1 MATNQAQTFG
11 ALLKRHRLASGLT
24 QSELAEK
31 AGLSPE
37 AVSALE
43 RGVNRAPR
51 KDTVALLADAL
62 ALDEPD
68 RALLA
73 QTARRHRA
81 AAVTA
86 GTGPIATAGSGP
98 AMGPGTL
105 PPLIGREALV
115 AEIGQWLDGSG
126 PPALFLSGE
135 PGVGKTRLLYEASLQ
150 AAARGWA
157 VLSGECRRQGGQVPF
172 APLLSTVERYIL
184 KQAPRQQQTDVR
196 GCAWLVR
203 LLPELP
209 EMGVIEA
216 PVWTLPPE
224 QERRLMFAA
233 VGRFLVNISGPT
245 GTLLILDDL
254 QWTDSDGCDLMATL
268 MHSAGQTA
276 SPLRVLGAYR
286 DTEAHA
292 ASSPLATLLA
302 DLARAGLARVRA
314 VAPLGEAASR
324 ELLACLLKGVEN
336 PVSGEGEGMTPVGV
350 GRMSTPEV
358 ARQAG
363 GVPFYL
369 VSWAQALRAG
379 ALEPAHA
386 SSHPL
391 PWDIVQSV
399 RQRVLALPDIALE
412 VLRVAA
418 VSGSVTPRWVIVT
431 ILERA
436 ERREDDIIGGLENAC
451 QARLLQEV
459 GDDTYQ
465 FAHELIREVVLR
477 DLSLA
482 RRAALHRR
490 LAEALEREK
499 GETAAEALAFH
510 FLRGGDS
517 ARAAPYL
524 ELAAGRA
531 SAMRAYAAAESQY
544 REVIGLL
551 DSLGRALDAARAR
564 EKLGGV
570 LAAVVRYQ
578 EALDTFAL
586 AAETYRVAGDYA
598 GWGRVEASL
607 AQTYADQ
614 GTAREGLARLQPL
627 LATTGTSPMLPPQT
641 AAALYDMQAQLLHV
655 AGEYSQQLEAADRA
669 AALARDADDQPLL
682 CQIQMRRG
690 NALRMLG
697 RLDEAAGVLEDVIR
711 MAETAHDER
720 TLAYALDNASGVY
733 LLRGEL
739 DRTASYVERAYDLM
753 ERLGDPLMIALLAL
767 RRGMS
772 QYGLGEWQTA
782 FAEFLRAHA
791 LTGELGVSWVSAYTS
806 LGLGQI
812 YLARGEKERG
822 ADLLE
827 QSVAL
832 AERSGD
838 LQALRWAETALAE
851 HDILEGR
858 PESARARLEPLLDR
872 PGLQEGLVTYL
883 LPYLAWACLDSGDLQ
898 QAERYVSQSLERA
911 AGERIRLA
919 WVDALRVQ
927 ALLRAHRGGGSA
939 APPAPHAAR
948 AVTAALREAAELCR
962 EMRFP
967 YGEAKVAYT
976 RGMLA
981 WQEGRTQ
988 VARQALEEALGIL
1001 NGLGERQYGER
1012 VERLLSELG

>member
-1 MATNQAQTFG
+1 MATNQVQTFG

-73 QTARRHRA
+73 DASRRHRA
-81 AAVTA
+81 ATVAA
-86 GTGPIATAGSGP
+86 GTGPIAAASSGWSK
-98 AMGPGTL
+98 AIGTL
-105 PPLIGREALV
+105 PPLIGRGALM
-115 AEIGQWLDGSG
+115 AEIGRWLVGSG

-135 PGVGKTRLLYEASLQ
+135 PGVGKTRLLFEASLQ
-150 AAARGWA
+150 AAGQGWS
-157 VLSGECRRQGGQVPF
+157 VLSGECQRQGGQAPF
-172 APLLSTVERYIL
+172 APLLSTVEHYIL

-196 GCAWLVR
+196 GCAWMVR
-203 LLPELP
+203 LLPELV
-209 EMGVIEA
+209 EMGVVDA
-216 PVWTLPPE
+216 PGWTLPPE

-233 VGRFLVNISGPT
+233 VGRFLANVSGPA

-254 QWTDSDGCDLMATL
+254 QWTDSDGCDLLATL
-268 MHSAGQTA
+268 IHSSSQAA
-276 SPLRVLGAYR
+276 SPLHVLGAYR
-286 DTEAHA
+286 DTEAQSHG
-292 ASSPLATLLA
+292 PLASLLA
-302 DLARAGLARVRA
+302 DLGRAGQAAVRA
-314 VAPLGEAASR
+314 VSPLGEAESR
-324 ELLACLLKGVEN
+324 ELLTCLLEGVEV
-336 PVSGEGEGMTPVGV
+336 PSSGEGEGTASG
-350 GRMSTPEV
+350 GTDRMSTPEV
-358 ARQAG
+358 AHQAG

-369 VSWAQALRAG
+369 VSWAQALRSG

-386 SSHPL
+386 SGHPV

-399 RQRVLALPDIALE
+399 RQRVLALPDIALD

-431 ILERA
+431 VLEQG
-436 ERREDDIIGGLENAC
+436 ERREDDIIAGLENAC
-451 QARLLQEV
+451 QARLLQEA

-482 RRAALHRR
+482 RRAVLHRR
-490 LAEALEREK
+490 LAEALEREQ
-499 GETAAEALAFH
+499 GEAAAEALAFH
-510 FLRGGDS
+510 FARGGDS
-517 ARAAPYL
+517 ARATPYL

-544 REVIGLL
+544 RELIGLL
-551 DSLGRALDAARAR
+551 DSLGRRLDSARAR

-578 EALDTFAL
+578 EALDAFAL
-586 AAETYRVAGDYA
+586 AAETYRIAGDYA
-598 GWGRVEASL
+598 GWGRVEASI
-607 AQTYADQ
+607 AQTHADQ

-627 LATTGTSPMLPPQT
+627 LATTGKSPVMPPHIS
-641 AAALYDMQAQLLHV
+641 AALYDMQAQLLHV

-739 DRTASYVERAYDLM
+739 DRTARYVEQAYELM

-767 RRGMS
+767 RRGMN
-772 QYGLGEWQTA
+772 QYGLGEWQLA
-782 FAEFLRAHA
+782 FAEFQRAHA

-812 YLARGEKERG
+812 YLARGETERG
-822 ADLLE
+822 TDLLE
-827 QSVAL
+827 QSVSL

-858 PESARARLEPLLDR
+858 PESARARLEPMLDR

-883 LPYLAWACLDSGDLQ
+883 LPYLAWACLDSGDPE

-919 WVDALRVQ
+919 WVDALRVH
-927 ALLRAHRGGGSA
+927 ALLLAQRRAGSK
-939 APPAPHAAR
+939 APLPHAAR
-948 AVTAALREAAELCR
+948 SADAALREAAALCR

-976 RGMLA
+976 RGLLA
-981 WQEGRTQ
+981 QQEGRTQ
-988 VARQALEEALGIL
+988 QARQALEEALGIL
-1001 NGLGERQYGER
+1001 NGLGERQYSER
-1012 VERLLSELG
+1012 ADRLLSGEQAT